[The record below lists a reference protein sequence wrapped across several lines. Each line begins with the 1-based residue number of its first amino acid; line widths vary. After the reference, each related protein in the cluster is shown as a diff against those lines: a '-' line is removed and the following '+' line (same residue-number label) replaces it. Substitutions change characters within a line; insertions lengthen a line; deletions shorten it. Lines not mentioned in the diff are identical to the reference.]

1 MPVIVAGPYTTL
13 APGVQRGLAVP
24 FCRRQT
30 GKWSPT
36 NGWTLDQEFN
46 SLSLEAMENL
56 AAQYQSAGIEY
67 EITFQN
73 GIATM
78 RTVDTSGTITIDVWE
93 ITASRLNGSV
103 FGSPKVVASVS
114 VNDLKVLT
122 RAYLDGTTP
131 ADAVAALNAT
141 SPAPSPLYTE
151 PDTSTEGPT
160 RRLYDKVK
168 NGEEATFL
176 LDQYS
181 LRHTTNASNRGFFN
195 VADVNVN
202 RIYTQ
207 SQFFSE
213 IQNASYWIF
222 PAPQEIIGAL
232 NAVFTNLGS
241 APAHY
246 VTGALKGGSSRIT
259 AAGDRVNIVTEY
271 VMALIDT
278 DNYFS
283 AT

>member
-1 MPVIVAGPYTTL
+1 MPVIIAGPYTTL
-13 APGVQRGLAVP
+13 APPTQRGLSTP

-30 GKWSPT
+30 GRWSPT
-36 NGWTLDQEFN
+36 TGWTLDQEFN
-46 SLSLEAMENL
+46 SLSLSAMENL
-56 AAQYQSAGIEY
+56 SAIYQNAGVEY

-78 RTVDTSGTITIDVWE
+78 RTVDTTGTITIDVWE
-93 ITASRLNGSV
+93 ITASRINGSV
-103 FGSPKVVASVS
+103 FGSPKVILDVS
-114 VNDLKVLT
+114 TNDLKVLT

-131 ADAVAALNAT
+131 KDAVDALNST
-141 SPAPSPLYTE
+141 TPAPSPLYTE
-151 PDTSTEGPT
+151 PDTSTDSPVK
-160 RRLYDKVK
+160 RLYDKVK

-207 SQFFSE
+207 TQFYNE
-213 IQNASYWIF
+213 IQNAGFWIF

-232 NAVFTNLGS
+232 QTVFFQLGT

-246 VTGALKGGSSRIT
+246 INGALKGGSSRVT
-259 AAGDRVNIVTEY
+259 AAANRVNITTEY
-271 VMALIDT
+271 TLALIDT
-278 DNYFS
+278 DNYFTAS
-283 AT
+283 